1 MSDKTLS
8 TVIQLYRLLKSFLS
22 KDDAVGL
29 THAFIKGV
37 HQIVGIRYY
46 SIFLR
51 KEEAHH
57 GTILKSSYMIVGNTG
72 NFHNELW
79 NIIED
84 GLKDS
89 YSCFNLKS
97 EDIIR
102 DLNDFVMGVV
112 EIEDDQPV
120 LDDPS
125 EISVIFQMPLVIRDK
140 IIGVMLFID
149 HNSVNLS
156 QEELTVI
163 GLLSDQFTVV
173 FENCLLMDEVK
184 QIAIT
189 DGLTGIYSRRYFLER
204 LQEEFHRAKR
214 FSIPLSLLM
223 IDLDHFKEIN
233 DQYGHQA
240 GDYVLEAITSIFQE
254 NIRGIDL
261 VGRYGGEEFV
271 MLFPHTKEDGAITVT
286 KRIKKQIAKTI
297 FNFNG
302 ENITVTASFGMAVY
316 PNPRINSIDDFI
328 KIADRVL
335 YSAKENGRN
344 RICINSDNSVKTIK

>member
-51 KEEAHH
+51 KDENHH
-57 GTILKSSYMIVGNTG
+57 GMILKSSYMIIGNTG
-72 NFHNELW
+72 NFHNNLW
-79 NIIED
+79 EIIED

-97 EDIIR
+97 EDIIK

-112 EIEDDQPV
+112 EIEDDQPI
-120 LDDPS
+120 LEDPDD
-125 EISVIFQMPLVIRDK
+125 IGVIFQMPLVIRDK

-149 HNSVNLS
+149 HNSVNLT
-156 QEELTVI
+156 QEELTII

-173 FENCLLMDEVK
+173 FENCLLMDEIK

-189 DGLTGIYSRRYFLER
+189 DGLTGVFSRRHFLER
-204 LQEEFHRAKR
+204 MQDEFHRSKR
-214 FSIPLSLLM
+214 FSIPLSLVM
-223 IDLDHFKEIN
+223 IDIDHFKKIN
-233 DQYGHQA
+233 DRYGHQA
-240 GDYVLEAITSIFQE
+240 GDYVLEEITLIFQK

-261 VGRYGGEEFV
+261 VGRYGGEEFI
-271 MLFPHTKEDGAITVT
+271 MLFPHTKEAGAITVT
-286 KRIKKQIAKTI
+286 QRIKKQISENV

-302 ENITVTASFGMAVY
+302 EQISITASFGMAVY
-316 PNPRINSIDDFI
+316 PSDDINSVDDFI
-328 KIADRVL
+328 KIADKLL
-335 YSAKENGRN
+335 YSAKKNGRN
-344 RICINSDNSVKTIK
+344 RICVSNYDSVKTIK